1 VIGYVVL
8 SVALAVGFAFS
19 EAPPPDAPA
28 RIAPLRL
35 RMAMELSEPVS
46 EQVVQVSPELG
57 DDRLT
62 TLAYMRD

>member
-1 VIGYVVL
+1 MIGYVVL

-28 RIAPLRL
+28 RISQLRL

-46 EQVVQVSPELG
+46 EQVVQVSPEVG
-57 DDRLT
+57 EDRVT
-62 TLAYMRD
+62 TVAYMRD